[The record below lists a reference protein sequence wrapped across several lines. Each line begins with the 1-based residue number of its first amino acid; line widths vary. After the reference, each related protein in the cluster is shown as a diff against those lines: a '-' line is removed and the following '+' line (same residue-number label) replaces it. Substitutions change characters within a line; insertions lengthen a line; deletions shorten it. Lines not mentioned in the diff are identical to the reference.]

1 MKMNVGII
9 GANGYSG
16 VELIRLLQQHPFVQ
30 LEYLASHSSSGKLI
44 SEQYPHLQ
52 GIIEDRIEELDINE
66 AASKIELMFF
76 ATPSGI
82 SKDLIPPFLEK
93 GITCIDLSGDFRLK
107 DGAIYEKWYK
117 YTQAS
122 DEYLQ
127 NATYGLPEIFR
138 EKIIGSTLIANPG
151 CYPTATLLGLAPALT
166 NGWISGENIVI
177 DGKSGVSGAGRKAS
191 LGTHYGEINENMKAY
206 KLGSHQH
213 IPEIEQIIS
222 LLSGTDHPIT
232 FSTHLVPMTRGIL
245 CTIYADLKIEATTE
259 ELLTKYEEYYQNH
272 FFVRIRP
279 LDVWPS
285 TKEVLGSNYC
295 DIGLKVEERTNKL
308 IIVSVI
314 DNVVKGAAGQAVQ
327 NMNLLKGWGEETG
340 ITFSPVYP

>member
-1 MKMNVGII
+1 MKVGII
-9 GANGYSG
+9 GANGYGG

-30 LEYLASHSSSGKLI
+30 LKYLASHSSSGKLI

-66 AASKIELMFF
+66 AASKIELMFI

-82 SKDLIPPFLEK
+82 SKDLIPALLEK

-107 DGAIYEKWYK
+107 DGSIYEKWYK
-117 YTQAS
+117 YAKAS

-138 EKIIGSTLIANPG
+138 EEIIGSALIANPG

-166 NGWISGENIVI
+166 NGWISGKNIVI

-191 LGTHYGEINENMKAY
+191 LGTHYGEINENTKAY

-222 LLSGTDHPIT
+222 HLSGTDHPIT

-245 CTIYADLKIEATTE
+245 CTIYADLKIETTTE
-259 ELLTKYEEYYQNH
+259 ELLTQYEEYYQNN

-279 LDVWPS
+279 LDIWPA

-295 DIGLKVEERTNKL
+295 DIGIKVEERTNKL

-327 NMNLLKGWGEETG
+327 NMNLLNGWAEETG
-340 ITFSPVYP
+340 LTFSPVYP